1 MCGEQENEGGHWIRN
16 IVITNCVGR
25 DRKNR
30 ALKNVEKC
38 GGYPDE
44 NGKIGKLGKLGGGW
58 LKSGG
63 RKMQQSRK
71 NGWVGVFLVNAVF

>member
-1 MCGEQENEGGHWIRN
+1 MHTIRN
-16 IVITNCVGR
+16 IIITNCVGR

-44 NGKIGKLGKLGGGW
+44 NGKQNEKIGKI
-58 LKSGG
+58 
-63 RKMQQSRK
+63 R
-71 NGWVGVFLVNAVF
+71 GWVVEIWWKKNAAIEQKKVGGCFLFNADF